1 MEFKRADSLIPRYT
15 NSVVRDLN
23 LAGRRDKKRDGT
35 GTEGRDHVEGKK
47 KKDEQVIQIAIWS
60 CKFQSLTKFRRIG
73 KSTTDKR
80 SCF

>member
-35 GTEGRDHVEGKK
+35 GTEGRDHMEGKK
-47 KKDEQVIQIAIWS
+47 KKKMS
-60 CKFQSLTKFRRIG
+60 K
-73 KSTTDKR
+73 
-80 SCF
+80 